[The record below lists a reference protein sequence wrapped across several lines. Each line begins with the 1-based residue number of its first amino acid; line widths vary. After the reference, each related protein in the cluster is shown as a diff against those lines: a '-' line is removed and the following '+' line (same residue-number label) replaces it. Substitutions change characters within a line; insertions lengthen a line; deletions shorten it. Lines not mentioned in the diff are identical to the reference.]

1 MNQSTEVQ
9 PIAAKPEALTP
20 LQMLDRAIT
29 AKAEPETL
37 EKLMALHDRWLAAQA
52 KRAFDFAIAAAKAE
66 LPVIVKDQLVD
77 FTSPKGRTHYRHE
90 SLAQIARAIDQILA
104 KHGLN
109 YRFRTSSPVNAPIEV
124 TCILS
129 HRD

>member
-1 MNQSTEVQ
+1 HVA
-9 PIAAKPEALTP
+9 P
-20 LQMLDRAIT
+20 RR
-29 AKAEPETL
+29 EPKRL
-37 EKLMALHDRWLAAQA
+37 EKWMARHDRCLAAQA

-66 LPVIVKDQLVD
+66 LPVSVKDQLVD